1 MAILKGKWNSLSKD
15 HIFTI
20 SLKMKIERCGN
31 KTNATVF
38 YMIGREQSMFLSIF
52 PNISRAHMI
61 DREQSMFL
69 SIFPNLSR
77 ALFFSTL
84 TITSKLN
91 SSYHIP
97 GTISGLCLS
106 TYLTLTTSFWR
117 LCYFHHNVDEVTNK
131 QILPTL
137 PQLLRSILKIWTWAV
152 RLQSLNHWLWCSNE

>member
-1 MAILKGKWNSLSKD
+1 MAILKGKWNSLSKG

-20 SLKMKIERCGN
+20 SLKIKIERHGN
-31 KTNATVF
+31 KTHATVF
-38 YMIGREQSMFLSIF
+38 CMIG
-52 PNISRAHMI
+52 
-61 DREQSMFL
+61 REQSMFL

-77 ALFFSTL
+77 ALFFSTQ

-97 GTISGLCLS
+97 GTVSGLCLS

-131 QILPTL
+131 QILHTL
-137 PQLLRSILKIWTWAV
+137 PQLVRNILKIWTWAV
-152 RLQSLNHWLWCSNE
+152 RLQSLNHWLWCSNAL

>member
-20 SLKMKIERCGN
+20 SLKIKIERRGN

-38 YMIGREQSMFLSIF
+38 YMIG
-52 PNISRAHMI
+52 
-61 DREQSMFL
+61 REQSMFL

-137 PQLLRSILKIWTWAV
+137 PQLVRSILKIWTWAV